1 MKFKNNLVKQLVSDY
16 IAELTPIY
24 NKEEAAHMVF
34 WLTED
39 FFGISRTGML
49 LNPEKKLSESEML
62 TLHFAVKNLK
72 SHVPV
77 QYIIGKVAFLNLSL
91 KVTGAVLIPRPE
103 TEQLVDWILQI
114 ETAPRLKIL
123 DIGTG
128 SGCIALAIKQGMPD
142 ASVWGY
148 DQSSEALAVAMQNA
162 KSNELDVHF
171 FQADIFQENIDALE
185 PMDVIISNPP
195 YVLQSEK
202 YIMHANVLEYEPH
215 SALFV
220 PDDTPLLYY
229 EGILKQAKLLLVSGG
244 RIYFEINE
252 RMGQEMVVLLHSW
265 DYKEVYLK
273 HDLNGKP
280 RFISGVKH

>member
-1 MKFKNNLVKQLVSDY
+1 MKFKNNLLKQLVSDY

-24 NKEEAAHMVF
+24 NKEEAAQMVY

-39 FFGISRTGML
+39 FFGISRTGMI

-62 TLHFAVKNLK
+62 TLHFAVKSLK

-91 KVTGAVLIPRPE
+91 KVTRAVLIPRPE
-103 TEQLVDWILQI
+103 TEQLVDWIMQV
-114 ETAPRLKIL
+114 ETTPSLKIL

-128 SGCIALAIKQGMPD
+128 SGCIALALKQGLPD

-162 KSNELDVHF
+162 KSNGLEVLF
-171 FQADIFQENIDALE
+171 FKADIFQAKIDELE
-185 PMDVIISNPP
+185 PMDVITSNPP

-202 YIMHANVLEYEPH
+202 CVMQANVLDYEPH
-215 SALFV
+215 TALFV

-229 EGILKQAKLLLVSGG
+229 EGILKQAKRLLRSGG

-252 RMGQEMVVLLHSW
+252 TKGREMVALLHSW
-265 DYKEVYLK
+265 DYEEVHLK

-280 RFISGVKH
+280 RFVSGVKQ